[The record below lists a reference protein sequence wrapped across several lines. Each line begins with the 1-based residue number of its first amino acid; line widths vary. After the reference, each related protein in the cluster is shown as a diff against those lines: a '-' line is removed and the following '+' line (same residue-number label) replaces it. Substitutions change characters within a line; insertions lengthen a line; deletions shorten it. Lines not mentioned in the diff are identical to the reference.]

1 MKKETAATAERL
13 YHLLSQE
20 LGEKFNPGTKITDE
34 IIEASNFIENALFSK
49 DRLKSDYFEKRL
61 GLNGGQI
68 RRAIAY
74 LRDNGVLI
82 GSDNGG
88 YYFIRSADDF
98 RATYNH
104 LLCRSTAILHRARN
118 LEKSWAKEN
127 QRELWKK

>member
-34 IIEASNFIENALFSK
+34 IIEAW
-49 DRLKSDYFEKRL
+49 
-61 GLNGGQI
+61 
-68 RRAIAY
+68 AIAY

-82 GSDNGG
+82 GSDGGG
-88 YYFIRSADDF
+88 YYLIRSADDF

-104 LLCRSTAILHRARN
+104 LLCRATAILHRARN

-127 QRELWKK
+127 QGELWKK